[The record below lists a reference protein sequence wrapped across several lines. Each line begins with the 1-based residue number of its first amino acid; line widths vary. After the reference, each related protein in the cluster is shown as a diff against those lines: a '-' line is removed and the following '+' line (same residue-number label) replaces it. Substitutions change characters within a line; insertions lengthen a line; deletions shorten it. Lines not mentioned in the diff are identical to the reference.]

1 MITDQDCQVDS
12 KLCSRF
18 ITFALIGLC
27 CVFVLTACDTDPGYS
42 SGKELRGVIVNADTG
57 EPIPDAIVVAKWITS
72 SGTAGGSE
80 LVCFH
85 VGTATTN
92 GAGEYYMPAWRHK
105 SPFSAEYE
113 RDIFVDAYKAG
124 YRWQYRFP
132 PREGY
137 ITEYISDKLVPFQ
150 GTTKER
156 LEYLDYVWRN
166 TSCFSAYE
174 SMSALLPL
182 RRALYK
188 EVRGLAASD
197 EQRELARSL
206 CEDIAEAAVIKEKGY
221 ADPDLELK
229 TTRYLSDHY
238 PECLGP

>member
-1 MITDQDCQVDS
+1 MRRKGS
-12 KLCSRF
+12 H
-18 ITFALIGLC
+18 
-27 CVFVLTACDTDPGYS
+27 
-42 SGKELRGVIVNADTG
+42 
-57 EPIPDAIVVAKWITS
+57 DAIVVAKWITS

-80 LVCFH
+80 LICFH
-85 VGTATTN
+85 TGTATTN
-92 GAGEYYMPAWRHK
+92 TAGEYYMPAWRHK
-105 SPFSAEYE
+105 SPFSAKYE
-113 RDIFVDAYKAG
+113 RDIFVYAYKAG

-137 ITEYISDKLVPFQ
+137 ITQYISDKLVPFQ

-166 TSCFSAYE
+166 TGCFSAYE

-182 RRALYK
+182 RRALYE

-206 CEDIAEAAVIKEKGY
+206 CEGIAEAAVIKEKGY